1 MARPTGNGKS
11 NGAANVSP
19 RVSVIIVSYQSGPT
33 LARCL
38 EALRAQTFTDFEIL
52 LVDNASTDGAPQAA
66 VAADPTIRF
75 LQPGANLGF
84 AAGNNL
90 AAREARG
97 RWLVLLNPDA
107 YARPGWLAAL
117 VDGAAR
123 HPEVRCFTSLQMVA
137 DEPGLMDGAG
147 DVMTSAGIP
156 FRGGYRRRLPTDLA
170 EGEVFSACGAATM
183 IDRDLFL
190 GLGGFDER
198 FFCYCEDVDLGYRLR
213 LAGEPTLLLPAAVVE
228 HVGSAS
234 TGVRSDFSIFHG
246 SRNRVWTFLK
256 NTPSPLLWLT
266 APLHVAV
273 TLGLL
278 LLHWRRGDAGPVVR
292 GIRAAFQREALDP
305 ILASRR
311 DLQAGRKAGSWDIL
325 RVMAIDPVAFFGRRL
340 VIRRYRP
347 PPTTTAITPGKDPR
361 SADA

>member
-1 MARPTGNGKS
+1 MS
-11 NGAANVSP
+11 LSP
-19 RVSVIIVSYQSGPT
+19 LVSVIVVSYQSGPT

-38 EALRAQTFTDFEIL
+38 AALRAQTFTDFEIL

-75 LQPGANLGF
+75 LEPGANLGF

-90 AAREARG
+90 AARQAGG

-107 YARPGWLAAL
+107 YARPDWLEAL
-117 VDGAAR
+117 VAGTRR
-123 HPEVRCFTSLQMVA
+123 HPEVHCFTSLQMVA

-156 FRGGYRRRLPTDLA
+156 FRGGYRRRRPDALP
-170 EGEVFSACGAATM
+170 EGEVFSACGAATL
-183 IDRDLFL
+183 IDRELFL

-234 TGVRSDFSIFHG
+234 TGVRSDFSVFHG
-246 SRNRVWTFLK
+246 SRNRLWTFLK
-256 NTPSPLLWLT
+256 NTPGPLLWLT
-266 APLHVAV
+266 LPLHVAV
-273 TLGLL
+273 TAGLL
-278 LLHWRRGDAGPVVR
+278 LLHWRRGDAGPAWR
-292 GIRAAFQREALDP
+292 GVRAALKSEDLDP

-311 DLQAGRKAGSWDIL
+311 EVQAARKAGSFAIL
-325 RVMAIDPVAFFGRRL
+325 RVMALDPVAFFGRRL
-340 VIRRYRP
+340 VIRPYRP
-347 PPTTTAITPGKDPR
+347 
-361 SADA
+361 SAR

>member
-11 NGAANVSP
+11 KAP
-19 RVSVIIVSYQSGPT
+19 LISVVIVAYQSGPT
-33 LARCL
+33 LERCL
-38 EALRAQTFTDFEIL
+38 AGLRAQTFADFEIL
-52 LVDNASTDGAPQAA
+52 LIDNASSDGAPQMAG
-66 VAADPTIRF
+66 AADPAIR
-75 LQPGANLGF
+75 LIEPGTNLGF

-90 AAREARG
+90 AARESRG

-107 YARPGWLAAL
+107 YAQVTWLESL
-117 VDGAAR
+117 VTGAVR
-123 HPEVRCFTSLQMVA
+123 HPAVRCFTSLQMVA

-156 FRGGYRRRLPTDLA
+156 FRGGYRRRLPVDLA

-190 GLGGFDER
+190 ALGGFDER

-213 LAGEPTLLLPAAVVE
+213 LAGETTLFLPGARVE

-234 TGVRSDFSIFHG
+234 TGVRSDFAIFHG
-246 SRNRVWTFLK
+246 SRNRIWTFLK
-256 NTPSPLLWLT
+256 NTPPLLLWLT

-273 TLGLL
+273 TAGLL
-278 LLHWRRGDAGPVVR
+278 LLHLRRGDAGPAWR
-292 GIRAAFQREALDP
+292 GIRAAFKREAFHS

-311 DLQAGRKAGSWDIL
+311 GLQAGRKASSADIL
-325 RVMAIDPVAFFGRRL
+325 RVMAIDPVAFFGRRI
-340 VIRRYRP
+340 VIRP
-347 PPTTTAITPGKDPR
+347 WKGPR
-361 SADA
+361 SGGA

>member
-1 MARPTGNGKS
+1 MG
-11 NGAANVSP
+11 SP
-19 RVSVIIVSYQSGPT
+19 PLVSVIIVSYQSGPT

-38 EALRAQTFTDFEIL
+38 EALKAQTFTDFEIL

-66 VAADPTIRF
+66 VAADPTLRF

-107 YARPGWLAAL
+107 YARPDWLEAMVA
-117 VDGAAR
+117 GTAR
-123 HPEVRCFTSLQMVA
+123 HPRVRCFTSLQMVA
-137 DEPGLMDGAG
+137 DEPDLMDGAG

-156 FRGGYRRRLPTDLA
+156 FRGGYRRRRPADLL
-170 EGEVFSACGAATM
+170 EGEVFSACGAATL
-183 IDRDLFL
+183 IDRELFL

-234 TGVRSDFSIFHG
+234 TGVRSEFSIFHG
-246 SRNRVWTFLK
+246 SRNRIWTFLK
-256 NTPSPLLWLT
+256 NTPPLLLWLT
-266 APLHVAV
+266 APLHAAV
-273 TLGLL
+273 TAGLL
-278 LLHWRRGDAGPVVR
+278 LLHWRRGDAGPVLR
-292 GIRAAFQREALDP
+292 GIRAAFRREALDP

-311 DLQAGRKAGSWDIL
+311 ELQAARKAGSWDIL
-325 RVMAIDPVAFFGRRL
+325 RVMAIDPVAFFGRRI

-347 PPTTTAITPGKDPR
+347 QDR
-361 SADA
+361 

>member
-1 MARPTGNGKS
+1 MARPGGNGKS
-11 NGAANVSP
+11 DPPPKTGP
-19 RVSVIIVSYQSGPT
+19 TISVVIVAYESGPT
-33 LARCL
+33 LERCL
-38 EALRAQTFTDFEIL
+38 QGLRAQTFTDFEIL
-52 LVDNASTDGAPQAA
+52 LVDNASSDGAPQRAA
-66 VAADPTIRF
+66 AADSEIR
-75 LQPGANLGF
+75 LLLPGANLGF

-107 YARPGWLAAL
+107 YPHAGWLAAL
-117 VDGAAR
+117 IAGAAR

-137 DEPGLMDGAG
+137 DEPDLMDGAG

-170 EGEVFSACGAATM
+170 EGEVFSACGAATL
-183 IDRDLFL
+183 IDRALFL

-213 LAGEPTLLLPAAVVE
+213 LAGETTLLLPAAVIE

-234 TGVRSDFSIFHG
+234 TGVRSEFSVFHG

-256 NTPSPLLWLT
+256 NTPAPLLWLT
-266 APLHVAV
+266 LPLHVAV
-273 TLGLL
+273 TAGLL
-278 LLHWRRGDAGPVVR
+278 LLHWRRGDAAPVLR
-292 GIRAAFQREALDP
+292 GIRAAFRREALDP

-311 DLQAGRKAGSWDIL
+311 DIQAARKAGSWDIL
-325 RVMAIDPVAFFGRRL
+325 RVMALDPVAFFGRRI
-340 VIRRYRP
+340 VIRRYR
-347 PPTTTAITPGKDPR
+347 ASAVTPAKGLR

>member
-1 MARPTGNGKS
+1 MS
-11 NGAANVSP
+11 LSP
-19 RVSVIIVSYQSGPT
+19 LVSVIIVSYQSGPT

-38 EALRAQTFTDFEIL
+38 EALKAQTFGDFEIL

-66 VAADPTIRF
+66 AAADPSIRF
-75 LQPGANLGF
+75 LRPGANLGF

-107 YARPGWLAAL
+107 YARPDWLEAL
-117 VDGAAR
+117 VAGTAR
-123 HPEVRCFTSLQMVA
+123 HPQVRCFTSLQMVA

>member
-11 NGAANVSP
+11 DRSP
-19 RVSVIIVSYQSGPT
+19 TRGSSTDGSPLVSVIVVSYQSGPT

-38 EALRAQTFTDFEIL
+38 EALRAQTFADFEIL

-66 VAADPTIRF
+66 AAADPAIRF

-90 AAREARG
+90 AARQARG
-97 RWLVLLNPDA
+97 KWLVLLNPDA
-107 YARPGWLAAL
+107 YARPDWLEAL
-117 VDGAAR
+117 VDGTRR
-123 HPEVRCFTSLQMVA
+123 HPEVHCFTSLQMVA
-137 DEPGLMDGAG
+137 DEPDLMDGAG

-156 FRGGYRRRLPTDLA
+156 FRGGYHRRRPADLL
-170 EGEVFSACGAATM
+170 EGEVFSACGAATL

-213 LAGEPTLLLPAAVVE
+213 LAGEATLLLPAAVVE

-234 TGVRSDFSIFHG
+234 TGVRSEFSIFHG

-256 NTPSPLLWLT
+256 NTPLALLWLT
-266 APLHVAV
+266 LPLHVAV
-273 TLGLL
+273 TAGLL
-278 LLHWRRGDAGPVVR
+278 LLHWRRGDAGPAWR
-292 GIRAAFQREALDP
+292 GIRAALKRQDLDP

-311 DLQAGRKAGSWDIL
+311 QVQAARKAGVFDIL
-325 RVMAIDPVAFFGRRL
+325 RVMALDPVAFFGRRL
-340 VIRRYRP
+340 VIRPYRP
-347 PPTTTAITPGKDPR
+347 SGR
-361 SADA
+361 

>member
-1 MARPTGNGKS
+1 MG
-11 NGAANVSP
+11 SP
-19 RVSVIIVSYQSGPT
+19 PLVSVIVVSYQSGPT

-38 EALRAQTFTDFEIL
+38 EALRGQTFTDFEVL

-66 VAADPTIRF
+66 AAADPTLRF
-75 LQPGANLGF
+75 LQPGDNLGF

-107 YARPGWLAAL
+107 YARPDWLEAL
-117 VDGAAR
+117 IAGAER
-123 HPEVRCFTSLQMVA
+123 HPDVRCFTTLQMVA

-156 FRGGYRRRLPTDLA
+156 FRGGYRRRLPPDLP
-170 EGEVFSACGAATM
+170 EGEVFSACGAATL
-183 IDRDLFL
+183 IDRELFL
-190 GLGGFDER
+190 GAGGFDER

-213 LAGEPTLLLPAAVVE
+213 LAGESTLLLPGAVVE

-234 TGVRSDFSIFHG
+234 TGVRSDFAIFHG
-246 SRNRVWTFLK
+246 SRNRIWTFIK
-256 NTPSPLLWLT
+256 NTPPLLLWLT
-266 APLHVAV
+266 APLHAAV
-273 TLGLL
+273 TAGLL
-278 LLHWRRGDAGPVVR
+278 LLHWRRGDAAPVVR
-292 GIRAAFQREALDP
+292 GIRAAFQGEALDP

-311 DLQAGRKAGSWDIL
+311 ELQARRKVGSWAIL
-325 RVMAIDPVAFFGRRL
+325 RAMAIDPAAFVGRRI
-340 VIRRYRP
+340 VIRRHRSP
-347 PPTTTAITPGKDPR
+347 KPVTLAKDPR

>member
-1 MARPTGNGKS
+1 MARLTGNSKS
-11 NGAANVSP
+11 DLAQGQGSTP
-19 RVSVIIVSYQSGPT
+19 PLFSILIVSYQSGPT
-33 LARCL
+33 LERCL
-38 EALRAQTFTDFEIL
+38 AGLRAQTFGDFEIL

-66 VAADPTIRF
+66 VAADPSIRF
-75 LQPGANLGF
+75 LEPGANLGF

-90 AAREARG
+90 AARNARG

-107 YARPGWLAAL
+107 YPAADWLEAL
-117 VDGAAR
+117 VAGAAR

-156 FRGGYRRRLPTDLA
+156 FRGGYRRRLPPNLV

-183 IDRDLFL
+183 IDRELFL
-190 GLGGFDER
+190 VHGGFDER

-213 LAGEPTLLLPAAVVE
+213 LAGEPVLLLPGARVE

-246 SRNRVWTFLK
+246 SRNRIWTFLK
-256 NTPSPLLWLT
+256 NTPGPLLWLT

-273 TLGLL
+273 TAGLL
-278 LLHWRRGDAGPVVR
+278 LLHLRRGDAGPAWR
-292 GIRAAFQREALDP
+292 GIRAAFERQRLDP

-311 DLQAGRKAGSWDIL
+311 ELQAVRKAGALDIL
-325 RVMAIDPVAFFGRRL
+325 RVMALDPVAFFGRRI
-340 VIRRYRP
+340 VIRPYR
-347 PPTTTAITPGKDPR
+347 ASGR
-361 SADA
+361 

>member
-1 MARPTGNGKS
+1 MARPIVNGKS
-11 NGAANVSP
+11 EGSPFVS
-19 RVSVIIVSYQSGPT
+19 ILIVSYQSGPT

-38 EALRAQTFTDFEIL
+38 EALKVQTFTDFEIL

-66 VAADPTIRF
+66 AAADPTIRF
-75 LQPGANLGF
+75 LRPGANLGF

-90 AAREARG
+90 AAGEARG

-107 YARPGWLAAL
+107 YARPDWLEAMVA
-117 VDGAAR
+117 GAAR
-123 HPEVRCFTSLQMVA
+123 HPQVRCFTSLQMVA

-156 FRGGYRRRLPTDLA
+156 FRGGYRRRRPADLL
-170 EGEVFSACGAATM
+170 EGEVFSACGAATL

-213 LAGEPTLLLPAAVVE
+213 LAGETTLLLPAAVVE

-234 TGVRSDFSIFHG
+234 TGVRSEFSIFHG
-246 SRNRVWTFLK
+246 SRNRIWTFLK
-256 NTPSPLLWLT
+256 NTPPLLLWLT
-266 APLHVAV
+266 TPLHVAV
-273 TLGLL
+273 TAGLL

-292 GIRAAFQREALDP
+292 GIRAAFQRQALDP

-311 DLQAGRKAGSWDIL
+311 DIQAARKAGSWDIL
-325 RVMAIDPVAFFGRRL
+325 RVMAIDPVAFFGRRI

-347 PPTTTAITPGKDPR
+347 KDR
-361 SADA
+361 